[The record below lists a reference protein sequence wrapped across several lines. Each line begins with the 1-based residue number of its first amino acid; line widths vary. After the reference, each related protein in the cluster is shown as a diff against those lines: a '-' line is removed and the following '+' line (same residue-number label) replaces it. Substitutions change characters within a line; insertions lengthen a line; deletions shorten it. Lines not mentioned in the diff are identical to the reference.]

1 MKRLVLILASFA
13 MSLIALHAK
22 DASLAPDFVI
32 LDASIHTMDKSQ
44 PTASAVAV
52 LQNHIVAVGSTPE
65 IRKLA
70 SPKTRV
76 IDGKGKTVFPG
87 FNDAHVHWL
96 AGGFSITN
104 VDLRDAK
111 STEEFAQR
119 LGDYAK
125 KLPKGR
131 WILGGD
137 WDHEKWAGTPLPRKE
152 MIDSLT
158 PDNPVFV
165 NRTDGHMALANTLA
179 LKLAGVTKDARE
191 VPGGIIVK
199 DPQTGEP

>member
-1 MKRLVLILASFA
+1 MNRLVPTFFSFA
-13 MSLIALHAK
+13 MSLIALQAK
-22 DASLAPDFVI
+22 DASLTPDLVI
-32 LDASIHTMDKSQ
+32 FNASIHTMDEAQ
-44 PTASAVAV
+44 PTAAAVAV
-52 LQNHIVAVGSTPE
+52 LRNRIVALGSTSE
-65 IRKLA
+65 IRPLA
-70 SPKTRV
+70 GPKTRV
-76 IDGKGKTVFPG
+76 IDGAGKTVFPG

-111 STEEFAQR
+111 STEELAQR

-131 WILGGD
+131 WIMGGS

-152 MIDSLT
+152 MVDSLT

-165 NRTDGHMALANTLA
+165 NRTDGHMALA
-179 LKLAGVTKDARE
+179 
-191 VPGGIIVK
+191 
-199 DPQTGEP
+199 